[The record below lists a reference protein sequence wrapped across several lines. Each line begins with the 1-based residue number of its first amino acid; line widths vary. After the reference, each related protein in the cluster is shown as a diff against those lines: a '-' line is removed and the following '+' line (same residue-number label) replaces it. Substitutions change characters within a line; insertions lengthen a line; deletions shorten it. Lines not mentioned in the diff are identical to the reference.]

1 MNGSLILS
9 IVTFIY
15 GLAGFL
21 YISAWIFRKQIL
33 GKIAT
38 WIALVGLMG
47 NTAGILMR
55 WLESYQLG
63 IGHAPFSN
71 LYESL
76 TFFAWVIVLIYLI
89 IERQI
94 ENRIIGAFT
103 TPIACLVM
111 AYASLKPGI
120 SSTIQPLIPALKS
133 NWLIAH
139 VITCFIGYAAFAL
152 AFGVSAMYL
161 IKKGRDEETV
171 IWVEIAKPLTL
182 FIFAWLFSRVLF
194 VHSWVNAILVAVPIC
209 LVFYAIFFLA
219 RNLPAETKARLL
231 DRFPEPR
238 VLDELG
244 YQLILLG
251 FLFLSVGIITGAVW
265 ANSAWGRYW
274 GWDPKETWALIALL
288 GYLAILHGRF
298 VGWIKDFGLAVG
310 SILGY
315 LLVLMAWYG
324 VNFVLGTGLH
334 SYGFGSGGYTYI
346 GGFVLFEVL
355 VIGAALVRRR
365 MELQKQ
371 TAAAQPAH

>member
-15 GLAGFL
+15 GAAGFL

-38 WIALVGLMG
+38 WIALLGLIA

-55 WLESYQLG
+55 WVESYQLG

-76 TFFAWVIVLIYLI
+76 VFFAWVIVLIYLI
-89 IERQI
+89 IEHRIQ
-94 ENRIIGAFT
+94 NRIIGAFT

-120 SSTIQPLIPALKS
+120 TSAIQPLIPALKS

-161 IKKGRDEETV
+161 MKKGRDDETV
-171 IWVEIAKPLTL
+171 IWVEIVKPLTVFVFAGL
-182 FIFAWLFSRVLF
+182 FTRVLL
-194 VHSWVNAILVAVPIC
+194 VNSWALAFLIAIPIC
-209 LVFYAIFFLA
+209 LVFYAIVILA
-219 RNLPAETKARLL
+219 RNMTPETKARLL

-244 YQLILLG
+244 YQLVLLG

-274 GWDPKETWALIALL
+274 GWDPKETWSLITWFVYATLL
-288 GYLAILHGRF
+288 HARMMRGWHGKRIAF
-298 VGWIKDFGLAVG
+298 LSMFGFAAV
-310 SILGY
+310 LFTY
-315 LLVLMAWYG
+315 FG
-324 VNFVLGTGLH
+324 VNLLQGLH
-334 SYGFGSGGYTYI
+334 SYGA
-346 GGFVLFEVL
+346 V
-355 VIGAALVRRR
+355 
-365 MELQKQ
+365 
-371 TAAAQPAH
+371 